1 MADKGNAR
9 VVSRVKRGTAMRDGE
24 TYPYEII
31 LHNFRTF
38 EGSKTVDIVRG
49 QSAAERTVDDRNS
62 HLTAEE
68 REAGWSHFLKRT
80 TRTPRP
86 KGNRRVANL
95 KPGSFRKR

>member
-9 VVSRVKRGTAMRDGE
+9 VVSRVKKGTVMRQGE

-38 EGSKTVDIVRG
+38 EGNKTVDIVRG
-49 QSAAERTVDDRNS
+49 QSVAERVVDDLNN

-68 REAGWSHFLKRT
+68 REAGWSHFLQRT
-80 TRTPRP
+80 TRKPRP
-86 KGNRRVANL
+86 KANRHVANL